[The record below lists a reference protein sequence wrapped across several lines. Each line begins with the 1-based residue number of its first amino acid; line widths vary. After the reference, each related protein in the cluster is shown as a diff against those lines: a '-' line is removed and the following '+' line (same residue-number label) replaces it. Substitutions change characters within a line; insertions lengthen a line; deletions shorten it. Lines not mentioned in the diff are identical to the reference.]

1 MLMNR
6 LVQVMRYS
14 GLGAL
19 AGVGSQQVARRN
31 AATAAAV
38 LLQRRQERED
48 VDTFLA
54 QRSGARLPTASRAG
68 TAS

>member
-1 MLMNR
+1 MNR
-6 LVQVMRYS
+6 LVQVMRFS

-31 AATAAAV
+31 AATAAAA

-54 QRSGARLPTASRAG
+54 QRTQARLRTPSRAG
-68 TAS
+68 TA

>member
-6 LVQVMRYS
+6 LVQVVRFS

-54 QRSGARLPTASRAG
+54 QRTEARLRTPSRAG
-68 TAS
+68 AG

>member
-1 MLMNR
+1 MNR

-38 LLQRRQERED
+38 LLQRRHERED

-54 QRSGARLPTASRAG
+54 ERSDGRVRRASRAG

>member
-1 MLMNR
+1 MNR
-6 LVQVMRYS
+6 LVQVMRLG

-19 AGVGSQQVARRN
+19 AGVGGQQVARRN

-38 LLQRRQERED
+38 LLRRRRERED

-54 QRSGARLPTASRAG
+54 QRAEARVRTPSRAG
-68 TAS
+68 TG

>member
-1 MLMNR
+1 MDRFARAL
-6 LVQVMRYS
+6 RYS

-31 AATAAAV
+31 AATAAAL
-38 LLQRRQERED
+38 LLQRREEREA
-48 VDTFLA
+48 VDAFLA
-54 QRSGARLPTASRAG
+54 QRLDARVRAAGRSG

>member
-1 MLMNR
+1 MNR
-6 LVQVMRYS
+6 LVQVMRHR

-19 AGVGSQQVARRN
+19 AGVGSQQAARRN

-38 LLQRRQERED
+38 LLRRREEREA

-54 QRSGARLPTASRAG
+54 QRSDAVLRTASGAG
-68 TAS
+68 TA

>member
-1 MLMNR
+1 MNR
-6 LVQVMRYS
+6 LAQVMRYS

-31 AATAAAV
+31 AATAAAA

-54 QRSGARLPTASRAG
+54 QRPDSRLRTASRAG

>member
-1 MLMNR
+1 MNR
-6 LVQVMRYS
+6 LVQVMRLR

-31 AATAAAV
+31 AAMAAAV

-48 VDTFLA
+48 VALYLA
-54 QRSGARLPTASRAG
+54 QRSDVRLRTPTRAG